1 MIPILY
7 EHNETAFT
15 SNGLGRLP
23 DCVSC
28 TVIEERNG
36 VFEVE
41 LVYPITGLH
50 YADLQEG
57 RIICATHDEQK
68 DLQPFEIYARTAPIN
83 GLVTFYAHHISYR
96 LSDIICQPVDGASVS
111 AVFSEI
117 SAKSMSTNPFT
128 FWTDN
133 TTGGNLDIIEPRS
146 VRAIL
151 GGQQGSILD
160 VFGGEYEFD
169 KFLVKNYAHRG
180 TNNGVTI
187 RYGKNLLDLT
197 QDYST
202 LSVYNAIVPYWASMD
217 GTVVY
222 GGIVSQAGS
231 SEIIARAVDYSQDF
245 PQTQPTIAQ
254 LEAKAASDLASKQ
267 PWTPSENIAIDFV
280 ALWQTEEYKYIAN
293 LERVQLCDTVT
304 VIYTALG
311 VQATAKVIRVEWDAL
326 NDRYSKIV
334 LGDAKSSFAE
344 TVIKPVEQQLAQ
356 MPTTSMMQAAI
367 DHATELI
374 TGGLGS
380 HFVISQ
386 TGSDPGEILF
396 MDTTDPATA
405 VHVLRINVN
414 GIGFSSSGVNGPYTS
429 AWTLDG
435 QFVADFITAGTMSAN
450 RIHGGTLTLG
460 GQNNGNG
467 TMELYDAST
476 NKLVELTMDG
486 MTMHTNNGYDVLYPI
501 NETTATV
508 ITNDPLTTEN
518 GGRVP
523 VVIKVTETGQP
534 SDPNAYKFGV
544 NFLYMKD
551 HYVNEP
557 TESAYMMLTPNQFY
571 MITRENA
578 SQQIDA
584 PGSLYTF
591 GEYGGVTMAT
601 DKIIKMGGKDGFRI
615 GKLSTYDRSL
625 TSLSNYSTGMDFE
638 ASAVTLKGSTTVWG
652 NFTVSGTKNRLVK
665 TENYRDRL
673 LSCYEMPAPMFGDIG
688 EGVTDEEGIC
698 FIDID
703 DVFSET
709 VNTGIEYQV
718 FLQKEGPGD
727 VWVSEKH
734 QNYFVIEGTPGVKFA
749 WEIKAKQR
757 GYEFERL
764 EHLPDAEDEP
774 DDLEHIYDMELEEL
788 IHSQEGVLYE
798 TA

>member
-7 EHNETAFT
+7 EHNETVFT
-15 SNGLGRLP
+15 NNGLGRLP

-41 LVYPITGLH
+41 LVYPITGRH

-57 RIICATHDEQK
+57 RILCVTHDEQA
-68 DLQPFEIYARTAPIN
+68 DIQPFEIYARSAPIN

-133 TTGGNLDIIEPRS
+133 TTAGNLDIAEPRS

-151 GGQQGSILD
+151 GGQKGSILD

-180 TNNGVTI
+180 TNNGVAI
-187 RYGKNLLDLT
+187 RYGKNLLDIK
-197 QDYST
+197 QDYSK
-202 LSVYNAIVPYWASMD
+202 LSVYNAIVPYWASTD

-222 GGIVSQAGS
+222 GGIVSQAGAT
-231 SEIIARAVDYSQDF
+231 EIIARAVDYSQEF
-245 PQTQPTIAQ
+245 QQTQPTVAQ
-254 LEAKAASDLASKQ
+254 LEAKAAADLASKQ

-344 TVIKPVEQQLAQ
+344 TVIKPVEQQIAQ

-374 TGGLGS
+374 TGGLGG
-380 HFVISQ
+380 HVVIKQNAS
-386 TGSDPGEILF
+386 GEPEEILI
-396 MDTTDPATA
+396 MDTDDISTA

-414 GIGFSSSGVNGPYTS
+414 GIGFSSSGINGPYTS

-450 RIHGGTLTLG
+450 RIQGGTLTLG
-460 GQNNGNG
+460 GANNGNG
-467 TMELYDAST
+467 TLVVKDANGQTIATINNAGVDIDQGVIDLGNSAFLVDNAGNLTANKATLKGKIKSEDGQYWMEIDEAKIKAGYGNNVASGQ
-476 NKLVELTMDG
+476 LSLIQQDVGGFGVELK
-486 MTMHTNNGYDVLYPI
+486 
-501 NETTATV
+501 TTTHDIMLWAR
-508 ITNDPLTTEN
+508 D
-518 GGRVP
+518 
-523 VVIKVTETGQP
+523 IKVTRMRDNNQNGSVVITPYNNNNERVR
-534 SDPNAYKFGV
+534 N
-544 NFLYMKD
+544 LY
-551 HYVNEP
+551 
-557 TESAYMMLTPNQFY
+557 
-571 MITRENA
+571 ITD
-578 SQQIDA
+578 I
-584 PGSLYTF
+584 
-591 GEYGGVTMAT
+591 GG
-601 DKIIKMGGKDGFRI
+601 GGKGLAVQDGN
-615 GKLSTYDRSL
+615 GTYYWAQLNSW
-625 TSLSNYSTGMDFE
+625 S
-638 ASAVTLKGSTTVWG
+638 
-652 NFTVSGTKNRLVK
+652 
-665 TENYRDRL
+665 
-673 LSCYEMPAPMFGDIG
+673 
-688 EGVTDEEGIC
+688 
-698 FIDID
+698 
-703 DVFSET
+703 
-709 VNTGIEYQV
+709 
-718 FLQKEGPGD
+718 
-727 VWVSEKH
+727 
-734 QNYFVIEGTPGVKFA
+734 
-749 WEIKAKQR
+749 
-757 GYEFERL
+757 
-764 EHLPDAEDEP
+764 
-774 DDLEHIYDMELEEL
+774 
-788 IHSQEGVLYE
+788 
-798 TA
+798 

>member
-57 RIICATHDEQK
+57 RIICVTHDEQK
-68 DLQPFEIYARTAPIN
+68 DIQPFEIYARTAPIN

-133 TTGGNLDIIEPRS
+133 TTAGNLDIIEPRS

-169 KFLVKNYAHRG
+169 RFLVKNYAHRG
-180 TNNGVTI
+180 TDNGVTI

-202 LSVYNAIVPYWASMD
+202 LSVYNAIVPFWASMD

-222 GGIVSQAGS
+222 GGIVSQAGAT
-231 SEIIARAVDYSQDF
+231 EIIARAVDYSQDF
-245 PQTQPTIAQ
+245 PQTQPTVAQ
-254 LEAKAASDLASKQ
+254 LEAKAAADLASKQ

-374 TGGLGS
+374 TGGLGG
-380 HFVISQ
+380 HVVIKQ
-386 TGSDPGEILF
+386 NANGEPEEILI
-396 MDTTDPATA
+396 MDTADISTA

-450 RIHGGTLTLG
+450 RIHGGTLVLG

-467 TMELYDAST
+467 TLQVLDASGNIIGEWDNT
-476 NKLVELTMDG
+476 GADITGDLTLKRVYIGSVSSPTTMTIKIAQIEPYKYGFQMLEEWVNGTAEFDIVPNGQWAGGPYIKFLHPLFCPQILMRGGTYPDKRWSYRFDIDGNDDFRILTTYGPANEAVEKETEF
-486 MTMHTNNGYDVLYPI
+486 HIGYTRLYYYGGP
-501 NETTATV
+501 TGATATEHV
-508 ITNDPLTTEN
+508 SLLVNSNGLTVN
-518 GGRVP
+518 GHSISYGAVSSKRYKKN
-523 VVIKVTETGQP
+523 IKLI
-534 SDPNAYKFGV
+534 SNKSLDPN
-544 NFLYMKD
+544 
-551 HYVNEP
+551 
-557 TESAYMMLTPNQFY
+557 
-571 MITRENA
+571 
-578 SQQIDA
+578 
-584 PGSLYTF
+584 
-591 GEYGGVTMAT
+591 
-601 DKIIKMGGKDGFRI
+601 
-615 GKLSTYDRSL
+615 
-625 TSLSNYSTGMDFE
+625 
-638 ASAVTLKGSTTVWG
+638 
-652 NFTVSGTKNRLVK
+652 
-665 TENYRDRL
+665 RL
-673 LSCYEMPAPMFGDIG
+673 LDLPVKQYRYNDGLPLQYADM
-688 EGVTDEEGIC
+688 EGQTLPG
-698 FIDID
+698 FI
-703 DVFSET
+703 
-709 VNTGIEYQV
+709 
-718 FLQKEGPGD
+718 
-727 VWVSEKH
+727 
-734 QNYFVIEGTPGVKFA
+734 
-749 WEIKAKQR
+749 
-757 GYEFERL
+757 
-764 EHLPDAEDEP
+764 AEDVAEIYP
-774 DDLEHIYDMELEEL
+774 AAAIHNAEGQVESWDERRIVPGMLALIQQQQKRIDDLEARLARLEAL
-788 IHSQEGVLYE
+788 ING
-798 TA
+798 

>member
-7 EHNETAFT
+7 EHNETVFT
-15 SNGLGRLP
+15 NNGLGRLP

-50 YADLQEG
+50 YADIQEG
-57 RIICATHDEQK
+57 RILCVTHDEQG
-68 DLQPFEIYARTAPIN
+68 DAQPFEIYARTAPIN

-133 TTGGNLDIIEPRS
+133 TTAGNLDIIEPRS

-180 TNNGVTI
+180 TDNGVTI

-202 LSVYNAIVPYWASMD
+202 LSVYNAIVPFWASMD

-222 GGIVSQAGS
+222 GGIVSQAGAT
-231 SEIIARAVDYSQDF
+231 EIIARAVDYSQDF

-344 TVIKPVEQQLAQ
+344 TVIKPVEQQIAQ

-374 TGGLGS
+374 TGGLGG
-380 HFVISQ
+380 HVVIKQ
-386 TGSDPGEILF
+386 NANGEPEEILI
-396 MDTTDPATA
+396 MDTADISTA

-414 GIGFSSSGVNGPYTS
+414 GIGFSSTGVNGPYTS

-435 QFVADFITAGTMSAN
+435 QFVADFITAGSLSAN
-450 RIHGGTLTLG
+450 RIHGGTLVLG

-467 TMELYDAST
+467 TLQVLDASGNIIGEWDNT
-476 NKLVELTMDG
+476 GADITGHLTLAYAISAVRTLLARIALVTYMSPAGTTTTGYGMQIKDG
-486 MTMHTNNGYDVLYPI
+486 NSEIIMLPDSSDNNNV
-501 NETTATV
+501 
-508 ITNDPLTTEN
+508 
-518 GGRVP
+518 GGALL
-523 VVIKVTETGQP
+523 QMY
-534 SDPNAYKFGV
+534 SPNAAPPRFYMGYGGTGIGAPTGSLTQELSDTYKTARFRVYFPGETPQEATFSFGV
-544 NFLYMKD
+544 NSFSFL
-551 HYVNEP
+551 P
-557 TESAYMMLTPNQFY
+557 S
-571 MITRENA
+571 
-578 SQQIDA
+578 
-584 PGSLYTF
+584 GS
-591 GEYGGVTMAT
+591 
-601 DKIIKMGGKDGFRI
+601 
-615 GKLSTYDRSL
+615 
-625 TSLSNYSTGMDFE
+625 SNYPKVNIGSNGIQLE
-638 ASAVTLKGSTTVWG
+638 AASAVNIRISANSQYV
-652 NFTVSGTKNRLVK
+652 NNRQIAFESISSKRYKRNIKAISNKALDP
-665 TENYRDRL
+665 ERL
-673 LSCYEMPAPMFGDIG
+673 LDLPVKQYRYN
-688 EGVTDEEGIC
+688 EGLPLQYADMEGQTLPG
-698 FIDID
+698 FI
-703 DVFSET
+703 
-709 VNTGIEYQV
+709 
-718 FLQKEGPGD
+718 
-727 VWVSEKH
+727 
-734 QNYFVIEGTPGVKFA
+734 
-749 WEIKAKQR
+749 
-757 GYEFERL
+757 
-764 EHLPDAEDEP
+764 AEDVAEIYP
-774 DDLEHIYDMELEEL
+774 AAAIHNAEGQVESWDERRIVPGMLALIQAQQKRIDDLEAWLARLEAL
-788 IHSQEGVLYE
+788 ING
-798 TA
+798 

>member
-7 EHNETAFT
+7 EHNETVFT
-15 SNGLGRLP
+15 NNGLGRLP

-57 RIICATHDEQK
+57 RIICVTHDEQA
-68 DLQPFEIYARTAPIN
+68 DTQPFEIYARTAPIN

-133 TTGGNLDIIEPRS
+133 TTAGNLDIIEPRS

-160 VFGGEYEFD
+160 VFGGEYKFD
-169 KFLVKNYAHRG
+169 RFLVRNYAHRG

-222 GGIVSQAGS
+222 GGIVSQAGA

-245 PQTQPTIAQ
+245 PQTQPTVQQ
-254 LEAKAASDLASKQ
+254 LEAKAAADLASKQ

-374 TGGLGS
+374 TGGLGG
-380 HFVISQ
+380 HVVIKQ
-386 TGSDPGEILF
+386 NANGEPEEILI
-396 MDTTDPATA
+396 MDTADISTA

-450 RIHGGTLTLG
+450 RIHGGTLVLG

-467 TMELYDAST
+467 TLQVLDASGNIIGEWDNT
-476 NKLVELTMDG
+476 GADITGDLTI
-486 MTMHTNNGYDVLYPI
+486 V
-501 NETTATV
+501 
-508 ITNDPLTTEN
+508 
-518 GGRVP
+518 
-523 VVIKVTETGQP
+523 
-534 SDPNAYKFGV
+534 
-544 NFLYMKD
+544 
-551 HYVNEP
+551 
-557 TESAYMMLTPNQFY
+557 
-571 MITRENA
+571 
-578 SQQIDA
+578 
-584 PGSLYTF
+584 
-591 GEYGGVTMAT
+591 
-601 DKIIKMGGKDGFRI
+601 
-615 GKLSTYDRSL
+615 
-625 TSLSNYSTGMDFE
+625 
-638 ASAVTLKGSTTVWG
+638 KGSTTTQVA
-652 NFTVSGTKNRLVK
+652 NVSYTAPSGTVQTAYGLQIKHGDDEIDLIPDSTSGSTPGGTVVQAYSDTSSPPIVKMAYGGTGLLYPNKPRGYMSAEIIDSNQTGAHYLELTYNCDNYSVDGLPSTAYFRIRRNGFSYSQIGNQNPRVGLDVAPNQIYAYGQYSDSGRNPTYIFSLKYDEFKVNGKNVAFESVSSKRYKKNIKLISNKSLDPNRLLDLPVK
-665 TENYRDRL
+665 QYRYNDGL
-673 LSCYEMPAPMFGDIG
+673 PLQYADMAGQTLPG
-688 EGVTDEEGIC
+688 
-698 FIDID
+698 FI
-703 DVFSET
+703 
-709 VNTGIEYQV
+709 
-718 FLQKEGPGD
+718 
-727 VWVSEKH
+727 
-734 QNYFVIEGTPGVKFA
+734 
-749 WEIKAKQR
+749 
-757 GYEFERL
+757 
-764 EHLPDAEDEP
+764 AEDVAEIYP
-774 DDLEHIYDMELEEL
+774 AAAIHNADGEVESWDERRIVPGMLALIQAQQKRIDDLEARLARLEAL
-788 IHSQEGVLYE
+788 ING
-798 TA
+798 

>member
-57 RIICATHDEQK
+57 RIICVTHDEQK
-68 DLQPFEIYARTAPIN
+68 DLQPFEIYARSAPIN

-96 LSDIICQPVDGASVS
+96 LSDIICRPVDGASVS

-133 TTGGNLDIIEPRS
+133 TTAGNLDIIEPRS

-169 KFLVKNYAHRG
+169 RFTVKNYAHRG
-180 TNNGVTI
+180 QDNGVTI

-202 LSVYNAIVPYWASMD
+202 LSVYNAIVPFWASMD

-222 GGIVSQAGS
+222 GGIVSQAGA

-245 PQTQPTIAQ
+245 QQTQPTVAQ

-374 TGGLGS
+374 TGGLGG
-380 HFVISQ
+380 HVVIKQ
-386 TGSDPGEILF
+386 NANGEPEEILI
-396 MDTTDPATA
+396 MDTADISTA

-450 RIHGGTLTLG
+450 RIHGGTLVLG

-467 TMELYDAST
+467 TLQVLDASGNIIGKWDNT
-476 NKLVELTMDG
+476 GADISGDLTVVREYTG
-486 MTMHTNNGYDVLYPI
+486 GLSNPVKMTVKIAKIQNYQYGYQILEEFLGSTAEFDIVPNNSWSPGPYMKFVHPYTCPQILMRGGTYPG
-501 NETTATV
+501 E
-508 ITNDPLTTEN
+508 
-518 GGRVP
+518 RW
-523 VVIKVTETGQP
+523 
-534 SDPNAYKFGV
+534 SYKFGIDSNDDFQILTTYGPANDAV
-544 NFLYMKD
+544 EKETEFHIGYTRLY
-551 HYVNEP
+551 Y
-557 TESAYMMLTPNQFY
+557 
-571 MITRENA
+571 
-578 SQQIDA
+578 
-584 PGSLYTF
+584 
-591 GEYGGVTMAT
+591 YGGPTGAT
-601 DKIIKMGGKDGFRI
+601 ATEHVSLLVDSNGLSVNGHSISYGAVSSKRYKHAIAPIKNK
-615 GKLSTYDRSL
+615 SL
-625 TSLSNYSTGMDFE
+625 DPE
-638 ASAVTLKGSTTVWG
+638 
-652 NFTVSGTKNRLVK
+652 
-665 TENYRDRL
+665 RL
-673 LSCYEMPAPMFGDIG
+673 LSLPVKQYRYNDGLPLQYADM
-688 EGVTDEEGIC
+688 EGQTLPG
-698 FIDID
+698 FI
-703 DVFSET
+703 
-709 VNTGIEYQV
+709 
-718 FLQKEGPGD
+718 
-727 VWVSEKH
+727 
-734 QNYFVIEGTPGVKFA
+734 
-749 WEIKAKQR
+749 
-757 GYEFERL
+757 
-764 EHLPDAEDEP
+764 AEDVAEIYP
-774 DDLEHIYDMELEEL
+774 AAAIHNADGQVESWDERRIVPGMLALIQQQQKRIDDLEARLARLEAL
-788 IHSQEGVLYE
+788 LDG
-798 TA
+798 

>member
-68 DLQPFEIYARTAPIN
+68 DLQPFEIYARSAPIN

-133 TTGGNLDIIEPRS
+133 TTAGNLDIIEPRS

-160 VFGGEYEFD
+160 IFGGEYEFD
-169 KFLVKNYAHRG
+169 RFTVKNYAHRG
-180 TNNGVTI
+180 TDNGVTI

-197 QDYST
+197 QDYSV
-202 LSVYNAIVPYWASMD
+202 LSVYNAIVPFWASMD

-222 GGIVSQAGS
+222 GGIVSQAGAT
-231 SEIIARAVDYSQDF
+231 EIIARAVDYSQDF
-245 PQTQPTIAQ
+245 PQTQPTVAQ
-254 LEAKAASDLASKQ
+254 LEAKAASDLASKK

-344 TVIKPVEQQLAQ
+344 TVIQPVEQQLAQ

-374 TGGLGS
+374 TGGLGG
-380 HFVISQ
+380 HVVIKQNAS
-386 TGSDPGEILF
+386 GEPEEILI
-396 MDTTDPATA
+396 MDTADISTA

-414 GIGFSSSGVNGPYTS
+414 GIGFSSSGINGPYTS

-450 RIHGGTLTLG
+450 RIHGGTLVLG

-467 TMELYDAST
+467 TLQVLDASGNIIGEWDNT
-476 NKLVELTMDG
+476 GADITGHLTLAYTIDALRTLLARIALVTYLSPSAVQG
-486 MTMHTNNGYDVLYPI
+486 
-501 NETTATV
+501 TATGYGMQIKDGNSEIV
-508 ITNDPLTTEN
+508 MLPDSSSGTIA
-518 GGRVP
+518 GGSLL
-523 VVIKVTETGQP
+523 QMY
-534 SDPNAYKFGV
+534 SPNAAEPRFFMGYGGTDIGAPTGAVQMDITDTYKQVRIIAKFPGETPDHATLAFGV
-544 NFLYMKD
+544 NHFSYSPPGSSNYPTMNLNQGSIYIEAASGVNIRINANSQ
-551 HYVNEP
+551 YVNSRQIAF
-557 TESAYMMLTPNQFY
+557 ESISSKRYKKN
-571 MITRENA
+571 
-578 SQQIDA
+578 
-584 PGSLYTF
+584 
-591 GEYGGVTMAT
+591 
-601 DKIIKMGGKDGFRI
+601 IKLI
-615 GKLSTYDRSL
+615 
-625 TSLSNYSTGMDFE
+625 SNKALDP
-638 ASAVTLKGSTTVWG
+638 
-652 NFTVSGTKNRLVK
+652 NRLLDLPVK
-665 TENYRDRL
+665 QYR
-673 LSCYEMPAPMFGDIG
+673 YN
-688 EGVTDEEGIC
+688 EGLPLQYADMDGQTLPG
-698 FIDID
+698 FI
-703 DVFSET
+703 
-709 VNTGIEYQV
+709 
-718 FLQKEGPGD
+718 
-727 VWVSEKH
+727 
-734 QNYFVIEGTPGVKFA
+734 
-749 WEIKAKQR
+749 
-757 GYEFERL
+757 
-764 EHLPDAEDEP
+764 AEDVAEIYP
-774 DDLEHIYDMELEEL
+774 AAAIHNADGEVESWDERRIVPGMLALIQNQQKRIDDLEARLARLEAL
-788 IHSQEGVLYE
+788 LDG
-798 TA
+798 